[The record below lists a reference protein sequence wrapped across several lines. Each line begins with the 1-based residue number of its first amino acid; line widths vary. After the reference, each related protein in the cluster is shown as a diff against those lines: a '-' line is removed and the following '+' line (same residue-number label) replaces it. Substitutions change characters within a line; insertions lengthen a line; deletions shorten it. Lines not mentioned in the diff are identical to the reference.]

1 MARSL
6 VQPVIE
12 ATGMSVAK
20 TDDGRGEVR
29 RTPYRTGEFAR
40 VLRQNGYRVSAST
53 VVRWCNEGKV
63 DFKRTSEPNGDRL
76 IYARELTRIL
86 AEHRAGEGC

>member
-6 VQPVIE
+6 VQRVIG

-20 TDDGRGEVR
+20 TGDGRTDKSR
-29 RTPYRTGEFAR
+29 APYRTGEFAR
-40 VLRQNGYRVSAST
+40 ALTRHGYPVSKSK
-53 VVRWCNEGKV
+53 VIRWCDEGKLE
-63 DFKRTSEPNGDRL
+63 FKRTSEPNGDRL

-86 AEHRAGEGC
+86 AEHAIDNTC